1 MPVLLLLA
9 AIVFTEIKARP
20 RDVSEEPAT
29 KVIRSQTQWRDFV
42 EGDPPSVD
50 FASETVVAIFAGQ
63 RPTGGFSVKVVSAES
78 RERNATVT
86 YRIEKPPPR
95 SMVPQMISHPFVV
108 AKLKGRFDRVD
119 FKEE

>member
-20 RDVSEEPAT
+20 RDVPEEPAT